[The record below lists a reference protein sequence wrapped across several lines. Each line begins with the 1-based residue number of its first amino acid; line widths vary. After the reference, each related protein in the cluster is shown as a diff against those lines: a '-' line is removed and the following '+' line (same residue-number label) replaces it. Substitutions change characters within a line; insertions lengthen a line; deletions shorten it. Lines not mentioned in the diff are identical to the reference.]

1 MDDREYTIPFGAD
14 APVEYV
20 QFRCKRCGYEEGIDA
35 DIVYEMS
42 TPENCDEKGKP
53 TALCVKCNGLMVP
66 ID

>member
-1 MDDREYTIPFGAD
+1 
-14 APVEYV
+14 
-20 QFRCKRCGYEEGIDA
+20 
-35 DIVYEMS
+35 MS